1 MAYFFRTMQQT
12 DLIEEL
18 LNNNTNMILVGSYAA
33 NYYGYNIKSG
43 SNDIDFIIDSSPTNL
58 HNIYDVLKK
67 YNTNLILE
75 ELLKSYIIRSIIKET
90 NEKIDMF
97 RFSSKSPHINY
108 DSLYE
113 QNEYIVDNFYGVTI
127 KIISQNKL
135 KEMIQ
140 LSGSPKYKN
149 IL

>member
-1 MAYFFRTMQQT
+1 MQNT
-12 DLIEEL
+12 DLIKEL
-18 LNNNTNMILVGSYAA
+18 LNNNVNMILVGSYAA
-33 NYYGYNIKSG
+33 NYYGYNVKSG
-43 SNDIDFIIDSSPTNL
+43 SNDIDFIIDSSSKNL
-58 HNIYDVLKK
+58 HNIYDILKR
-67 YNTNLILE
+67 YNADLILE
-75 ELLKSYIIRSIIKET
+75 DLLKSYVIRSIIRET

-113 QNEYIVDNFYGVTI
+113 QNEYIIDYFYDITT

-135 KEMIQ
+135 KEMIK
-140 LSGSPKYKN
+140 LSESIKYNN

>member
-1 MAYFFRTMQQT
+1 MAYFFRIMQNT
-12 DLIEEL
+12 DLIKEL
-18 LNNNTNMILVGSYAA
+18 LNNNVNMILVGSYAA
-33 NYYGYNIKSG
+33 NYYGYNVKSG
-43 SNDIDFIIDSSPTNL
+43 SNDIDFIIDSSSKNL
-58 HNIYDVLKK
+58 HNIYDILKR
-67 YNTNLILE
+67 YNADLILE
-75 ELLKSYIIRSIIKET
+75 DLLKSYVIRSIIRET

-113 QNEYIVDNFYGVTI
+113 QNEYIIDYFYDITT

-135 KEMIQ
+135 KEMIK
-140 LSGSPKYKN
+140 LSESIKYNN

>member
-1 MAYFFRTMQQT
+1 MAYFFRIMQNT
-12 DLIEEL
+12 DLIKEL
-18 LNNNTNMILVGSYAA
+18 LNNNVNMILVGSYAA

-43 SNDIDFIIDSSPTNL
+43 SNDIDFIVDSSSKNL
-58 HNIYDVLKK
+58 YNIYDILKN
-67 YNTNLILE
+67 YDSNLILE
-75 ELLKSYIIRSIIKET
+75 DLLKSYGIRSIIRET

-113 QNEYIVDNFYGVTI
+113 ENEYIIDSYKNIIT
-127 KIISQNKL
+127 KIISENKL
-135 KEMIQ
+135 KEMIK
-140 LSGSPKYKN
+140 LSESIKYKN

>member
-1 MAYFFRTMQQT
+1 LAYFFRIMQNT
-12 DLIEEL
+12 DLIKEL
-18 LNNNTNMILVGSYAA
+18 LNNNVNMILVGSYAA
-33 NYYGYNIKSG
+33 NYYGYNVKSG
-43 SNDIDFIIDSSPTNL
+43 SNDIDFIIDSSSKNL
-58 HNIYDVLKK
+58 HNIYDILKR
-67 YNTNLILE
+67 YNADLILE
-75 ELLKSYIIRSIIKET
+75 DLLKSYVIRSIIRET

-113 QNEYIVDNFYGVTI
+113 QNEYIIDYFYDITT

-135 KEMIQ
+135 KEMIK
-140 LSGSPKYKN
+140 LSESIKYNN